1 MEDDASRARA
11 YRAKAEELQR
21 LALQMSSKA
30 AQKSFIKMADDYL
43 LMARRLDPPAT
54 MESD

>member
-43 LMARRLDPPAT
+43 LMARRLDPSAT